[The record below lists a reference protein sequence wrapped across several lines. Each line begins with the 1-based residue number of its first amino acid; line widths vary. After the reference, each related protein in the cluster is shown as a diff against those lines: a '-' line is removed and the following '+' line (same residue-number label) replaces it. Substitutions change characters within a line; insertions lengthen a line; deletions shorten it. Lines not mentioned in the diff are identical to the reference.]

1 MMKYKLKG
9 LRVGA
14 GYKAGE
20 FAEELGISRQYLR
33 LLENGQATNPN
44 KKLMVKIAKLLN
56 TDVNY
61 LFFESEE

>member
-1 MMKYKLKG
+1 MKYKLKG

-20 FAEELGISRQYLR
+20 FAKELGISRQYLR

-56 TDVNY
+56 TNVNY

>member
-1 MMKYKLKG
+1 MKYKLKG

>member
-1 MMKYKLKG
+1 MKYKLKG

-56 TDVNY
+56 SDVNY